1 METAE
6 VPAYIAHP
14 TQTEGQFIYE
24 YPNGRRV
31 LVEVDPETGTEHFIR
46 EL

>member
-1 METAE
+1 METEAPGYIIQPTE
-6 VPAYIAHP
+6 V
-14 TQTEGQFIYE
+14 EGQFIYE

-31 LVEVDPETGTEHFIR
+31 LVETDPDTQATRFIR

>member
-1 METAE
+1 MQTAE
-6 VPAYIAHP
+6 QEYIAHA
-14 TQTEGQFIYE
+14 TETPGQFIYE

-31 LVEVDPETGTEHFIR
+31 LVEVDAVTGAAHFIR

>member
-1 METAE
+1 METEA
-6 VPAYIAHP
+6 PDFIAHP
-14 TQTEGQFIYE
+14 TDTEGQFIYE

-31 LVEVDPETGTEHFIR
+31 LVEVDPITEAVHFIR

>member
-1 METAE
+1 METDA
-6 VPAYIAHP
+6 PAYIAH
-14 TQTEGQFIYE
+14 QTDVAGQFIYE

-31 LVEVDPETGTEHFIR
+31 LVEVDPETGTPRFIR